1 MKLRI
6 RGNTLRLRLTRPEVD
21 AVVEGGEAREAMA
34 LPGGAALTYVFARGE
49 AGLPAATLVAGAAG
63 AELRVTWPR
72 AAVQA
77 WAADNSAVSLRALL
91 PLAGGE
97 DALSLL
103 VEKDFPCLVV
113 REGEDDTPAFARP
126 G

>member
-21 AVVEGGEAREAMA
+21 AVVQGGEAREAMA
-34 LPGGAALTYVFARGE
+34 LPGGPALAYVFARGE
-49 AGLPAATLVAGAAG
+49 AGLPAATLVTGTAG

-72 AAVQA
+72 AAVLA
-77 WAADNSAVSLRALL
+77 WAQDNSAVSLRALL

-113 REGEDDTPAFARP
+113 REGEDDTHAFARP